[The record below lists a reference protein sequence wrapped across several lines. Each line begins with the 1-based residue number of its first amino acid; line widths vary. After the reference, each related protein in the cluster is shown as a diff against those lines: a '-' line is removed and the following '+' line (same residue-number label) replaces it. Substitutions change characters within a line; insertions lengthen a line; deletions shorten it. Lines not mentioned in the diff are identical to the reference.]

1 MTPMFAICVI
11 ICNAVCMTLSFGL
24 FMDTILKEKV
34 SFKRSCLSS
43 LAYDISLLFA
53 VVFDLRNT
61 VLGTLNGFLGNA
73 LFIWARYRYPAG
85 KKLLIGFATFILSIL
100 DDLLGSITIIPLI
113 GEEAFELAR
122 TCQSR
127 PLFLLVTCLPVLYP
141 GFVALIIRLV
151 RRLLSDH
158 KKDSGER
165 KNHVVWLFV
174 RPTLLVVADIWAFGQ
189 VMGRIRSQSVE
200 MIWIE
205 LLSNYALMI
214 VLLLVSLTY
223 IIQDIR
229 YISQYRRNETLEN
242 EKRITDVLLKN
253 MRTFKH
259 NVANMLYGF
268 EGYIL
273 SGETNQMQDYYKEI
287 VQRCS
292 LINNENIVMLQN
304 IPSKAVVGLLLH
316 HIDRINQYEIPM
328 LVYVDRN
335 LKLTGLRE
343 SEVCEVLGVLLD
355 NALEATQLSKS
366 PSIAVEMR
374 NHGNSLEIVVRNSIS
389 LDEKV
394 DFEKS
399 SKPGHEGVGLES
411 VRNLLEKHNA
421 YLNICQVGQYVE
433 AQILAG

>member
-34 SFKRSCLSS
+34 SFKRSCISS
-43 LAYDISLLFA
+43 LGNVFPLIILI
-53 VVFDLRNT
+53 VFDLRNT
-61 VLGTLNGFLGNA
+61 VLGTLNGFLGYA
-73 LFIWARYRYPAG
+73 LFVWLRYRYPAG
-85 KKLLIGFATFILSIL
+85 KKILIGFVAFIVSIL

-113 GEEAFELAR
+113 GVEAFELAR

-127 PLFLLVTCLPVLYP
+127 PLFLLVTCFPMLYP
-141 GFVALIIRLV
+141 AIAALIILLV
-151 RRLLSDH
+151 RRMRSARGKASGEH
-158 KKDSGER
+158 KK
-165 KNHVVWLFV
+165 HVVWLFA
-174 RPTLLVVADIWAFGQ
+174 RPILLVVADIWAFGQ
-189 VMGRIRSQSVE
+189 VMGRIRSQSVD
-200 MIWIE
+200 MIWTE

-229 YISQYRRNETLEN
+229 YISQYRWNETLEN
-242 EKRITDVLLKN
+242 EKRITDALLKN

-335 LKLTGLRE
+335 LKLIGLRE
-343 SEVCEVLGVLLD
+343 SDVCEALGVLLD

-374 NHGNSLEIVVRNSIS
+374 NHGNSLEVVVRNSIS

-421 YLNICQVGQYVE
+421 YLNIRQVGQYVE